1 MARVIGV
8 RFRDNGKI
16 YYFASEQF
24 EVEVGQN
31 VIVETA
37 RGVEYGRVVLG
48 NREIHDEKII
58 ATLKRVVQITTTR
71 VLFSYENNKEKK
83 KRKKQVCIDPD
94 SIIGKEIMYQT
105 ALLHEI
111 LHEIRGGRTCS
122 KETNHSQMQRRKSQK
137 TL

>member
-37 RGVEYGRVVLG
+37 RGVDYCNFKASYP
-48 NREIHDEKII
+48 NRN
-58 ATLKRVVQITTTR
+58 TR
-71 VLFSYENNKEKK
+71 
-83 KRKKQVCIDPD
+83 
-94 SIIGKEIMYQT
+94 
-105 ALLHEI
+105 
-111 LHEIRGGRTCS
+111 
-122 KETNHSQMQRRKSQK
+122 RR
-137 TL
+137 

>member
-48 NREIHDEKII
+48 N
-58 ATLKRVVQITTTR
+58 AW
-71 VLFSYENNKEKK
+71 
-83 KRKKQVCIDPD
+83 
-94 SIIGKEIMYQT
+94 GK
-105 ALLHEI
+105 LLPE
-111 LHEIRGGRTCS
+111 LAEGERPEMGRY
-122 KETNHSQMQRRKSQK
+122 
-137 TL
+137 LWW

>member
-1 MARVIGV
+1 MAKVIGV

-16 YYFASEQF
+16 YYFSSEQF

-58 ATLKRVVQITTTR
+58 STLKPVIRIATEDDYKIQA
-71 VLFSYENNKEKK
+71 NNKIK
-83 KRKKQVCIDPD
+83 
-94 SIIGKEIMYQT
+94 
-105 ALLHEI
+105 
-111 LHEIRGGRTCS
+111 S
-122 KETNHSQMQRRKSQK
+122 KEAYGICLEKIKKHE
-137 TL
+137 L

>member
-48 NREIHDEKII
+48 NREISSG
-58 ATLKRVVQITTTR
+58 ITVSR
-71 VLFSYENNKEKK
+71 IFFRN
-83 KRKKQVCIDPD
+83 I
-94 SIIGKEIMYQT
+94 
-105 ALLHEI
+105 
-111 LHEIRGGRTCS
+111 
-122 KETNHSQMQRRKSQK
+122 
-137 TL
+137 

>member
-58 ATLKRVVQITTTR
+58 ATLKPVIRIATPEDDKIQEII
-71 VLFSYENNKEKK
+71 K
-83 KRKKQVCIDPD
+83 KRAKKLIKSV
-94 SIIGKEIMYQT
+94 
-105 ALLHEI
+105 L
-111 LHEIRGGRTCS
+111 
-122 KETNHSQMQRRKSQK
+122 RR
-137 TL
+137 

>member
-1 MARVIGV
+1 MAKVIGV

-16 YYFASEQF
+16 YYFSSEQF

-58 ATLKRVVQITTTR
+58 STLKPVIRIATEDDDVMLITDSGTIIRISVKDVSILGRSTQGVTLMRTSDGGKVVSMETLTPDI
-71 VLFSYENNKEKK
+71 KE
-83 KRKKQVCIDPD
+83 
-94 SIIGKEIMYQT
+94 
-105 ALLHEI
+105 
-111 LHEIRGGRTCS
+111 
-122 KETNHSQMQRRKSQK
+122 
-137 TL
+137 

>member
-58 ATLKRVVQITTTR
+58 ATLKPVIRIAHQKTIR
-71 VLFSYENNKEKK
+71 FRKIIK
-83 KRKKQVCIDPD
+83 KRAKKLIKSV
-94 SIIGKEIMYQT
+94 
-105 ALLHEI
+105 L
-111 LHEIRGGRTCS
+111 
-122 KETNHSQMQRRKSQK
+122 RR
-137 TL
+137 

>member
-58 ATLKRVVQITTTR
+58 ATLKPVIRIATPEDDKIQ
-71 VLFSYENNKEKK
+71 ENNKEK
-83 KRKKQVCIDPD
+83 
-94 SIIGKEIMYQT
+94 
-105 ALLHEI
+105 
-111 LHEIRGGRTCS
+111 S
-122 KETNHSQMQRRKSQK
+122 KEAYKICIEKIKKHKPHVQENALTAGKSHGMLPHVWISHHIRL
-137 TL
+137 THLFPDA

>member
-58 ATLKRVVQITTTR
+58 ATLKPVIRIATPEDDR
-71 VLFSYENNKEKK
+71 FRKIIK
-83 KRKKQVCIDPD
+83 KRAKKLIKSV
-94 SIIGKEIMYQT
+94 
-105 ALLHEI
+105 L
-111 LHEIRGGRTCS
+111 
-122 KETNHSQMQRRKSQK
+122 RR
-137 TL
+137 

>member
-58 ATLKRVVQITTTR
+58 STLKPVIRIATIR
-71 VLFSYENNKEKK
+71 FRKIIK
-83 KRKKQVCIDPD
+83 KRAKKLIKSV
-94 SIIGKEIMYQT
+94 
-105 ALLHEI
+105 L
-111 LHEIRGGRTCS
+111 
-122 KETNHSQMQRRKSQK
+122 RR
-137 TL
+137 

>member
-58 ATLKRVVQITTTR
+58 ATLKPVIRIATPEDDYYASRGLGDV
-71 VLFSYENNKEKK
+71 Y
-83 KRKKQVCIDPD
+83 KRQ
-94 SIIGKEIMYQT
+94 GK
-105 ALLHEI
+105 
-111 LHEIRGGRTCS
+111 
-122 KETNHSQMQRRKSQK
+122 
-137 TL
+137 

>member
-1 MARVIGV
+1 MAKVIGV

-16 YYFASEQF
+16 YYFSSEQF

-58 ATLKRVVQITTTR
+58 STLKPVMMIKYRQIIRSRVKKHTVF
-71 VLFSYENNKEKK
+71 VL
-83 KRKKQVCIDPD
+83 KRLKNMSWK
-94 SIIGKEIMYQT
+94 
-105 ALLHEI
+105 
-111 LHEIRGGRTCS
+111 
-122 KETNHSQMQRRKSQK
+122 
-137 TL
+137 